1 MFQEGNLSLL
11 VEYLRKSQRFANVN
25 GGVALVRVMSFLIL
39 MVIFVSGSFPSVT
52 SACSCAELPTAAE
65 ELERSKAVF
74 SGKVLDIKNKRSAD
88 GYMTKSVLFEVTN
101 TWKGVTQSQIT
112 ITTGQGGGDC
122 GFTFTEGQE
131 YLVYAYESD
140 MYGSKALVTGI
151 CDRTNYMTSLK
162 DDLHILGAGKPPVE
176 KVDLSS
182 EQNGFQ
188 VYLWAAGVVVSG
200 IMVFLLFKFR
210 NKKGNRQ

>member
-1 MFQEGNLSLL
+1 
-11 VEYLRKSQRFANVN
+11 
-25 GGVALVRVMSFLIL
+25 MSFFVL
-39 MVIFVSGSFPSVT
+39 MVMFVFVTGSFPSVA

-74 SGKVLDIKNKRSAD
+74 SGKVLDIKDKRSAD
-88 GYMTKSVLFEVTN
+88 GYVTKSVRFKVTN
-101 TWKGVTQSQIT
+101 TWKGVAQSQII

-122 GFTFTEGQE
+122 GFNFTEGQE

-162 DDLHILGAGKPPVE
+162 DDLSILGAGKPPVE

-188 VYLWAAGVVVSG
+188 IYLWAAFVFVSG
-200 IMVFLLFKFR
+200 IMVFLLLKFR
-210 NKKGNRQ
+210 KKKGNRQ